1 MMAMSGLF
9 GYRILACTVQLLA
22 CQSCGTEA
30 QGSGREWFA
39 GLAQRGKVYLTDSEK
54 MTRETVGIDQKIVHG
69 TEFHLVGVLI
79 DAGKDLRQERRK
91 HFSLERFGESMGNDQ
106 PFLKRDD
113 GTGNLRQ
120 SGQVADDFR
129 W

>member
-1 MMAMSGLF
+1 M
-9 GYRILACTVQLLA
+9 QLLA
-22 CQSCGTEA
+22 CQSCGAEA
-30 QGSGREWFA
+30 QGWGREWFA
-39 GLAQRGKVYLTDSEK
+39 GLAQRGKVNLTDPEE
-54 MTRETVGIDQKIVHG
+54 MARETMGIDQKIVHG

-113 GTGNLRQ
+113 RTGNLRQ
-120 SGQVADDFR
+120 LGKAADDFR
-129 W
+129 R